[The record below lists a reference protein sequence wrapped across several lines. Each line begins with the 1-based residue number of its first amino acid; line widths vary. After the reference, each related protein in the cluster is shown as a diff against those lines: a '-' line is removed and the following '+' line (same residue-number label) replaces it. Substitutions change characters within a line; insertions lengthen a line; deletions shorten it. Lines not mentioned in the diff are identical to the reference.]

1 MIPYLGLSEILDK
14 LRRIKWMMFVI
25 LIAVLVFIFLNVLL
39 VIALSNKSKLC
50 EFEFTLNI
58 RKGVT
63 VKLKTNKKDAP
74 RK

>member
-1 MIPYLGLSEILDK
+1 
-14 LRRIKWMMFVI
+14 MMFVI